1 MSDPTSNIRC
11 QTRCEYGKTKLRFKG
26 FRANRLAEVGVFGGG
41 DRTAYSR
48 QASGEFGWLRR
59 EYLLPESSPGN
70 MQTLCQLAADVV
82 VVVHFAFVAF
92 VALGLLL
99 TLVGGVRQW
108 AWVRSFR
115 FRGTHVAAIGVVV
128 IESLCGITCPL
139 TVWEQ
144 QLRVLAGQTSHRGDF
159 IATWVHKLM
168 FFEAEPWVFT
178 TGYSAFGAMVVLSW
192 LLVPPTWPRGVSA
205 AKAILPN

>member
-1 MSDPTSNIRC
+1 M
-11 QTRCEYGKTKLRFKG
+11 K
-26 FRANRLAEVGVFGGG
+26 
-41 DRTAYSR
+41 
-48 QASGEFGWLRR
+48 
-59 EYLLPESSPGN
+59 N

-99 TLVGGVRQW
+99 TLAGGVRQW
-108 AWVRSFR
+108 AWVRSLR
-115 FRGTHVAAIGVVV
+115 FRCIHTAAIGVVV

-139 TVWEQ
+139 TVWEH

-178 TGYSAFGAMVVLSW
+178 TGYCAFGAMVVLSW
-192 LLVPPTWPRGVSA
+192 LLVPPKWSHGANTTEAALPLSA
-205 AKAILPN
+205 RTRQ